1 MLAHVDGDLV
11 PESDAGVALRDPGVA
26 EGAAAIATARAFGGT
41 VLAWAAYASRLRD
54 AATAIGLDP
63 GAVPAAADLS
73 DRIEATLAANDLV
86 DARVRVSVTAGVRSP
101 TVAVVVDPLPRGG
114 LTDRTAHAGPAAL
127 HTADVRAI
135 PTESIPLA
143 RWTHNRLDRRL
154 AARAARRADADE
166 ALLLDAERHVVGG
179 AESELFV
186 MGPEALTTPRLE
198 VPPDPLRDVVV
209 EIATEEGLP
218 VRRAPVEPRDVRRA
232 DEAFLVSPTWG
243 VRPVAS
249 VDGDAV
255 GAGPVTTLLA
265 RLFDEYVERTCY
277 DGDRLDGP
285 DADGSGAASGGTGS
299 SSDSAPPAGDGS
311 PADAG

>member
-1 MLAHVDGDLV
+1 M
-11 PESDAGVALRDPGVA
+11 
-26 EGAAAIATARAFGGT
+26 
-41 VLAWAAYASRLRD
+41 
-54 AATAIGLDP
+54 
-63 GAVPAAADLS
+63 PAAADLS

-114 LTDRTAHAGPAAL
+114 LADRTAHAGPAAL

-135 PTESIPLA
+135 PTESVPMA

-166 ALLLDAERHVVGG
+166 ALLLDAEGHVVGG

-218 VRRAPVEPRDVRRA
+218 VRRAPVEPHDVRRA

-265 RLFDEYVERTCY
+265 RLFDEHVEGTCY
-277 DGDRLDGP
+277 
-285 DADGSGAASGGTGS
+285 AGTGH
-299 SSDSAPPAGDGS
+299 SDPGPEEDGVVDPDDRTAS
-311 PADAG
+311 E